1 MNHQHPQAN
10 VHWKTARDLFCA
22 VRFIEGRGY
31 YVATMS
37 NGDERVCFWHGR
49 EAKHAQDKQPKGVRH
64 EHPQQPQQPT
74 NQQPT
79 QR

>member
-49 EAKHAQDKQPKGVRH
+49 EAKHAQAWLRQAAEGGAA
-64 EHPQQPQQPT
+64 
-74 NQQPT
+74 
-79 QR
+79 